1 MINVRMLFFFVLLIF
16 ILSACEQTKSKPT
29 ILGKSYAQQELK
41 LAFTNKEQQNVID
54 NKSVIIKESVTAILV
69 AEPILFGL
77 YGKDNIVNQRPY
89 EIYLT
94 DNYWVISVTLSKYQ
108 LGGTFLIIINA
119 KDSRVVKIT
128 HGK

>member
-54 NKSVIIKESVTAILV
+54 NKSVIIKDSVTAISV

-89 EIYLT
+89 EIYRI
-94 DNYWVISVTLSKYQ
+94 DNYWVISGTLSKYQ